1 MHVGETY
8 EVHWPHSSAGACGTK
23 WQYQTPFYDGVLCNN
38 EAVGIVHGLDNSLA
52 NLPQFVGVEGQVFT
66 IVNDPAYDVHLGI
79 DGAIKGTFGDREFW
93 QDVAKYT
100 GSTTGQTR
108 DNQVCSAYSPITWH
122 VDRKCHMISAK
133 SFDMLCAQM
142 MMQAD
147 DMSPDVEPHGA
158 RLTVTANLTA
168 TNIADGADRRNRKL
182 AADSRM

>member
-8 EVHWPHSSAGACGTK
+8 EVHWPHSAAGACGTK
-23 WQYQTPFYDGVLCNN
+23 WQFQSPFYDGVLCKD
-38 EAVGIVHGLDNSLA
+38 EAVLSVYNQEGYNNSLT
-52 NLPQFVGVEGQVFT
+52 NLGNFVGVEGQVFT
-66 IVNDPAYDVHLGI
+66 VVNDPAYDVHLGL
-79 DGAIKGTFGDREFW
+79 DGAIKGGDFW
-93 QDVAKYT
+93 QDVARYT
-100 GSTTGQTR
+100 GSTTGQSR
-108 DNQVCSAYSPITWH
+108 DNLVCSRYSPITWQ

-158 RLTVTANLTA
+158 RLTVSANLTA
-168 TNIADGADRRNRKL
+168 TNIADGADRRSRKL